1 MNPYS
6 TEEIAEAMH
15 QALQVPTSERQKR
28 MQKLR
33 EAVAGN
39 NIYRWAG
46 KIVSA
51 LLKFEFQEP
60 AASPAEATA

>member
-1 MNPYS
+1 MP
-6 TEEIAEAMH
+6 E
-15 QALQVPTSERQKR
+15 VERRKR
-28 MQKLR
+28 MQRMR

-51 LLKFEFQEP
+51 LLRFDFPENV
-60 AASPAEATA
+60 